1 MFKVSK
7 KNEKLVS
14 NIMPIQKDKKFL
26 INSSDKTNQKFSSL
40 KNYVNQA
47 NSCSNKIEE
56 TSFIISKT
64 TTKEK
69 ENKNDFLKK
78 KIKFEIYNTNESSNQ
93 SKKMFLTKKITKDG
107 GRWNK
112 NEKLKFLECFYKF
125 GFDWKKINKNISSRT
140 GKQVRSHAQKFLLGL
155 RKFKDDSLG
164 IDFTTNI
171 YKDREK
177 LLYKIR
183 EIINNSEKE
192 NIFIILTNKL
202 SKKNLLNDIRSHK
215 DDSHN
220 LNDYHI
226 NIHNNDFSEINEE
239 KSEIDIEKNI
249 NKIFDNNILEHKS
262 NLNLNCNISVFDNNI
277 GHIPF
282 VNNSIEYYY
291 GSIDKSYVGFN
302 DNVNKVNYNNEDLL
316 MNEKYFNENEF
327 LQNIDR
333 KNITYVEEIN
343 KKYIIN
349 KKEAII
355 EYQFGY

>member
-1 MFKVSK
+1 MNDFTKI
-7 KNEKLVS
+7 NEKLIS
-14 NIMPIQKDKKFL
+14 NIIPIQNDIKFIKK
-26 INSSDKTNQKFSSL
+26 
-40 KNYVNQA
+40 
-47 NSCSNKIEE
+47 
-56 TSFIISKT
+56 TSFIISKEN
-64 TTKEK
+64 TKQK
-69 ENKNDFLKK
+69 EIKNDFLKK
-78 KIKFEIYNTNESSNQ
+78 KIKFQIYNKNESSNQ
-93 SKKMFLTKKITKDG
+93 PKIMFLTKKIIRDG
-107 GRWNK
+107 RRWSK
-112 NEKLKFLECFYKF
+112 KEKFKFLEGFYKF

-140 GKQVRSHAQKFLLGL
+140 GIQVRSHAQKFLLSL

-164 IDFTTNI
+164 IDFTNDV
-171 YKDREK
+171 YDDRKK
-177 LLYKIR
+177 LLNKIR
-183 EIINNSEKE
+183 EIINNNEKG
-192 NIFIILTNKL
+192 NMLMILTNKL
-202 SKKNLLNDIRSHK
+202 SKKNLLNDIRSYK
-215 DDSHN
+215 DDSDN
-220 LNDYHI
+220 LNDSHI

-249 NKIFDNNILEHKS
+249 NKIFDNNFLEHKS
-262 NLNLNCNISVFDNNI
+262 NLILNCNNSVFDNNI

-302 DNVNKVNYNNEDLL
+302 DNVHKVNYNNEDLL

>member
-69 ENKNDFLKK
+69 ENKKNFLKK

-125 GFDWKKINKNISSRT
+125 GFDWKKISKNISSRT
-140 GKQVRSHAQKFLLGL
+140 GIQVRSHAQKFLLSL

-164 IDFTTNI
+164 IDFTNDV
-171 YKDREK
+171 YDDRKK
-177 LLYKIR
+177 LLNKIR

-192 NIFIILTNKL
+192 NILIILTNKL
-202 SKKNLLNDIRSHK
+202 SKKNLLNDIRSYK
-215 DDSHN
+215 DDSDN
-220 LNDYHI
+220 LND
-226 NIHNNDFSEINEE
+226 
-239 KSEIDIEKNI
+239 SEIDIEKNI
-249 NKIFDNNILEHKS
+249 NKIFDNNFLEHKS
-262 NLNLNCNISVFDNNI
+262 NLILNCNNSVFDNNI

>member
-40 KNYVNQA
+40 KNNINRI
-47 NSCSNKIEE
+47 NSCFNQIKE

-177 LLYKIR
+177 LLNKIR
-183 EIINNSEKE
+183 EIINNNEKE
-192 NIFIILTNKL
+192 NMLMVLTNKL
-202 SKKNLLNDIRSHK
+202 SKKNLLNERGNHK
-215 DDSHN
+215 DD
-220 LNDYHI
+220 LNNSNHDIIY
-226 NIHNNDFSEINEE
+226 NNDFSEINEE

-249 NKIFDNNILEHKS
+249 NKIFDNNFLEHKS
-262 NLNLNCNISVFDNNI
+262 NLILNCNNSVFDNNI